1 VEDKANFV
9 TSAKNGIVTVLY
21 AYFPFGDIVACVK
34 RETEHVNTSCAL
46 NAAAWSEVNPFFAL
60 NTITMMLLSSVVYK
74 YMCVFYMYLLR
85 FFFFFFFFFI
95 RFVYKC
101 VVVEMFVLSASGV
114 CVRLFVKTQNCTQK
128 PSHARFFA
136 RISLAAFVII
146 IITSRSEEEE

>member
-1 VEDKANFV
+1 MEDKANFV

-74 YMCVFYMYLLR
+74 YICVFYMYLLR
-85 FFFFFFFFFI
+85 FFFFFFFFI
-95 RFVYKC
+95 RVVYVCCVFVC
-101 VVVEMFVLSASGV
+101 LSK
-114 CVRLFVKTQNCTQK
+114 LKTALKNHCMHVFS
-128 PSHARFFA
+128 PEF
-136 RISLAAFVII
+136 LLAFVII
-146 IITSRSEEEE
+146 IT

>member
-1 VEDKANFV
+1 MEDKANFV

-74 YMCVFYMYLLR
+74 YICVFYMYLLP
-85 FFFFFFFFFI
+85 FFFFFFFLHPC
-95 RFVYKC
+95 C
-101 VVVEMFVLSASGV
+101 VRVL

-128 PSHARFFA
+128 PLHARFFV
-136 RISLAAFVII
+136 RIFLAFVII
-146 IITSRSEEEE
+146 IT

>member
-74 YMCVFYMYLLR
+74 YICVLCVFAAFLLLLLLLLHS
-85 FFFFFFFFFI
+85 FC
-95 RFVYKC
+95 VSVLWWKC
-101 VVVEMFVLSASGV
+101 SFLGASGV
-114 CVRLFVKTQNCTQK
+114 CSVNLFVKTA
-128 PSHARFFA
+128 HAQPLQIFSPEF
-136 RISLAAFVII
+136 LLAFVI
-146 IITSRSEEEE
+146 TSSEEEE

>member
-1 VEDKANFV
+1 MEDKANFV

-60 NTITMMLLSSVVYK
+60 NTFTMMLLSSVVYK

-101 VVVEMFVLSASGV
+101 VVVGGNVRFVCEWCVFVCLSKLKNHRMHVFSPEF
-114 CVRLFVKTQNCTQK
+114 L
-128 PSHARFFA
+128 
-136 RISLAAFVII
+136 LAAFVI

>member
-1 VEDKANFV
+1 MEDKANFV

-74 YMCVFYMYLLR
+74 YICVFYMYLLR
-85 FFFFFFFFFI
+85 FFFFFFFFI
-95 RFVYKC
+95 RFVCTC
-101 VVVEMFVLSASGV
+101 VVCSSV
-114 CVRLFVKTQNCTQK
+114 CQNSKLHSKTIACTFFRQN
-128 PSHARFFA
+128 FF
-136 RISLAAFVII
+136 SCFCHHHHH
-146 IITSRSEEEE
+146 IT

>member
-114 CVRLFVKTQNCTQK
+114 CSSVCQNSK
-128 PSHARFFA
+128 LKLKNHRMHVFSPEFL
-136 RISLAAFVII
+136 LAAFVI

>member
-1 VEDKANFV
+1 MEDKANFV

-74 YMCVFYMYLLR
+74 YICVLCVFAAFLLLLLLLHS
-85 FFFFFFFFFI
+85 FC
-95 RFVYKC
+95 VSVLWWKC
-101 VVVEMFVLSASGV
+101 SFCVRVV
-114 CVRLFVKTQNCTQK
+114 CVRLSVKTQNCTHTPLQA
-128 PSHARFFA
+128 SFFA
-136 RISLAAFVII
+136 RISFVSSS
-146 IITSRSEEEE
+146 SRSERSKEEE

>member
-114 CVRLFVKTQNCTQK
+114 CSSVCQNSKLHSKTIACTFFRQN
-128 PSHARFFA
+128 FF
-136 RISLAAFVII
+136 SCFCHHHHH
-146 IITSRSEEEE
+146 IT